1 MLRRETNPRDGVNQR
16 VVGGW
21 RLAEQSGGRR
31 TEGGWVEVVPLRCR
45 HYTDGDPL
53 SLRIHPSTTQLIAEG

>member
-1 MLRRETNPRDGVNQR
+1 MALINEWLA
-16 VVGGW
+16 VGGW
-21 RLAEQSGGRR
+21 QSRA
-31 TEGGWVEVVPLRCR
+31 EGGERRADGVEAVPLRCR